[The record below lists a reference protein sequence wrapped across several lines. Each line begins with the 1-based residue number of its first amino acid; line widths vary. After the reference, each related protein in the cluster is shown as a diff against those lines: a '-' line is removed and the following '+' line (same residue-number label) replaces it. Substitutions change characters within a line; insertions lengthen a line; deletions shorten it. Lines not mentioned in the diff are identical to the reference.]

1 MMKIKF
7 IFPLI
12 LAIFIGFFSAK
23 IVYGLYSDK
32 NTTFYNSYFLQWG
45 VYTNKDSMNKTLKE
59 KSIDSYIVVEEDKK
73 YHVYVGITTSKDIAS
88 KIKKIY
94 DDKGNN
100 IYIKKSKITDVEF
113 YKNLEQ
119 YDVLLNSVNKD
130 EDILSISKVILS
142 SYDEIV
148 LKN

>member
-23 IVYGLYSDK
+23 IVYGLYNDK

-45 VYTNKDSMNKTLKE
+45 VYTDKDNMNKTLKE
-59 KSIDSYIVVEEDKK
+59 NNVNSYIVIEEGKK
-73 YHVYVGITTSKDIAS
+73 YHVYVGITTNKDIAS

-94 DDKGNN
+94 EDNGNN
-100 IYIKKSKITDVEF
+100 IYIKKSKITNVEF

-148 LKN
+148 MKN